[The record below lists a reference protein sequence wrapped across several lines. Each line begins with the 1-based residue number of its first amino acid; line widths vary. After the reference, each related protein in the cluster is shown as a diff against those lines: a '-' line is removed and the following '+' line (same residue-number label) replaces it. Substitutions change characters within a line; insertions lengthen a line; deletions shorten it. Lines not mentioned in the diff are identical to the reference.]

1 MQSEMLEVQQ
11 QARAV
16 MGESVDK
23 TMMEEQLPYRVAKEL
38 TAIRTIL
45 EVQQQARAVMVES
58 VDKTMME
65 EQLPYRVAKEL
76 NAIRTMLKVHQQART
91 VKEVTVVKTM
101 LEVQLHEECLILPLY
116 QLYFFSN
123 LNIHF

>member
-1 MQSEMLEVQQ
+1 MPKAMQ
-11 QARAV
+11 
-16 MGESVDK
+16 K
-23 TMMEEQLPYRVAKEL
+23 EQLHH
-38 TAIRTIL
+38 
-45 EVQQQARAVMVES
+45 RAAMV
-58 VDKTMME
+58 
-65 EQLPYRVAKEL
+65 L

-91 VKEVTVVKTM
+91 VKEVTVAKTM